1 MHYSGFSWEG
11 LQKKELIPPPLP
23 AGARE
28 RLMQDSRIQS
38 NGNIL
43 PSHPEMPLIL
53 YLEHE
58 NMAVPAGDTFREE
71 LTAEET
77 RSFYMDGVHK
87 LPQRI
92 EENDGSNADLRI
104 WW

>member
-1 MHYSGFSWEG
+1 
-11 LQKKELIPPPLP
+11 
-23 AGARE
+23 
-28 RLMQDSRIQS
+28 
-38 NGNIL
+38 
-43 PSHPEMPLIL
+43 MPLIL

-71 LTAEET
+71 LTTEET

-92 EENDGSNADLRI
+92 EENDGSNADLRS